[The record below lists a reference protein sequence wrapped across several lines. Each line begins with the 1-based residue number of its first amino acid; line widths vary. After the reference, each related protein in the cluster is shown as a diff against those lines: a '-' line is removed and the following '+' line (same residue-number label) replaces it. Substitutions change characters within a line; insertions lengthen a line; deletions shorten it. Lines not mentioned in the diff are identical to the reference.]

1 MHRSVPII
9 NNVFNIYFRIIYT
22 HVCIYGMLFHQVT
35 STSLHNALTTGYTI
49 MLANLTESSV
59 FVPVTV
65 TLVHFNIR

>member
-1 MHRSVPII
+1 
-9 NNVFNIYFRIIYT
+9 
-22 HVCIYGMLFHQVT
+22 MLFHQVT
-35 STSLHNALTTGYTI
+35 STSLQNALTTVYTI